1 MLHACG
7 MRGFRSGLPEKPSC
21 GCAVRSQGAYYS
33 KEAAIGSSLDSTL
46 CFFLCVA
53 STMAAIPPHGSSR
66 LCCQPYANADI
77 FRHAFVHASD
87 LDKYAKRL
95 LTAWDA
101 TLKEEDG
108 WSYHPAM
115 GALRAVRTT
124 LHASVQ
130 SREILIAREVADVS
144 VPTTGFLSKFPGFDL
159 HSGNLPSLAYLQLIM
174 SQSKG
179 GVWSWTPWRKIL
191 SEAAV
196 NEVKGRKKE
205 SKRGELLD
213 HLAQTAGIDDSEWD
227 LDLPSALYKVFLILQ
242 VRAHAFV
249 MVGGGHLATWM
260 GYINKFM
267 GHYQRK
273 VGPATRAPSASEA
286 EEADRTV
293 LSEVFR
299 MVFYDGY
306 TLDDALGVVC
316 KEDLLRCHL
325 IALPKLVLKPAVC
338 DQPPIKRKR
347 VADEK
352 CSGAEKKK
360 PCRQFQATGKCS
372 FGDKC
377 KFTRA
382 E

>member
-1 MLHACG
+1 
-7 MRGFRSGLPEKPSC
+7 MRLS
-21 GCAVRSQGAYYS
+21 
-33 KEAAIGSSLDSTL
+33 EAD
-46 CFFLCVA
+46 
-53 STMAAIPPHGSSR
+53 R
-66 LCCQPYANADI
+66 E
-77 FRHAFVHASD
+77 R
-87 LDKYAKRL
+87 
-95 LTAWDA
+95 
-101 TLKEEDG
+101 
-108 WSYHPAM
+108 
-115 GALRAVRTT
+115 LRA
-124 LHASVQ
+124 
-130 SREILIAREVADVS
+130 
-144 VPTTGFLSKFPGFDL
+144 GFLSKFPGVDL

-174 SQSKG
+174 SQRKG

-213 HLAQTAGIDDSEWD
+213 LLAQTAGIDDSEWD
-227 LDLPSALYKVFLILQ
+227 LDLPSAPYKVFLILQ

-273 VGPATRAPSASEA
+273 VGLATRAPSASEA

-316 KEDLLRCHL
+316 EEDLLRCHL
-325 IALPKLVLKPAVC
+325 IPLPKLVLKPAVN

-352 CSGAEKKK
+352 GSGAEKKS
-360 PCRQFQATGKCS
+360 PVSGHSYGGFGTLQFLALMG
-372 FGDKC
+372 
-377 KFTRA
+377 RA
-382 E
+382 HVQVTAGVSNRIAKNCQPQQP